1 MFTQIKLNYF
11 LSRKIIFTFCFFSSF
26 IMFSQNY
33 ILNPLTE
40 GSFEG
45 THGWTIL
52 NTDNVNKWVIGSAE
66 KSAGSMGA
74 YISNN
79 NSTNTITNPQVSN
92 SRVYIYKDVVV
103 PLNATT
109 ISISFKY
116 KNSGTD
122 SPAPRCMFAP
132 TSVYPTLPT
141 NGSSYLVGAE
151 FLTFLNNSTA
161 WTSYSNTS
169 PLTTDRSL
177 TYTSGPLIPG
187 ESYRIVFEWSALYQ
201 TNRTQIAPF
210 CTYPTSASF
219 SGNMSPSPNS
229 TETYTYNSVGGSNFL
244 YTWSVDGGTIV
255 SGQGTN
261 QVRITFPSSFSIGYL
276 RCSLSCPPPVYTTSG
291 KNSGPLAIDEVA
303 ITYVATPKITSIS
316 PLSGAVG
323 SSVTINGEFFGAT
336 TAENVVFL
344 GGLKCAITAASATSL
359 TVTVPVYSNFNNF
372 TVLNTTTKLS
382 CISSDEFV
390 TKNTNLL
397 NAKYLASTYTNNAF
411 EAPITFTT
419 GTFASS
425 FDQKFVLA
433 DVDLD
438 GKVDIFSYSSTG
450 VPNILRNNAT
460 SGIINASTF
469 VANATITGVIPTSP
483 VPTSRNVF
491 TADLN
496 NDGKL
501 DFANSNNNSVNGG
514 FANMNTSN
522 SGTPSLSAFNSLMS
536 TTNQYKVNASFL
548 PIDINL
554 DGRTD
559 ILGLNGTS
567 ASQALLYF
575 TKNTTTGTTFS
586 SVTGKTTN
594 TDSFNQKLSDT
605 NFYSGAS
612 GDLDGDGKTDVVLS
626 GIGKVYVLKN
636 TTTQGNPDVKS
647 FSFSEPVSKLN
658 ASGISYTV
666 KVADLDLD
674 GKLDVIA
681 TNTSSAN
688 VSVYRNIST
697 GSSLSI
703 MDAQNFALTGFSQ
716 TYGLAVADMNGDGK
730 PDLIVSD
737 NSYQIGYLENTSVSG
752 TISFANSVT
761 IISGVSQYPQL
772 EVADID
778 GDNKLDII
786 AATTTNGIVVFR
798 NRILEAG
805 VIGSDQSICFSSATS
820 RINSSKEAAFLS
832 GTPIYK
838 WQKST
843 SSPTSGYTDIAGVT
857 TNYLDPGTVTTTTY
871 YRRGAAS
878 TTATTLYFYSA
889 PVTITVNA
897 LPTISSTTSN
907 TICGTGSIPISAE
920 TSAGSN
926 SFINWYDAATGGN
939 LVVRNG
945 SGIVYNTPDLTLNT
959 TYYVQAED
967 ANGCLSS
974 TRTAVY
980 ANVNLALP
988 VVTIGT
994 FAATKCDS
1002 GSFKI
1007 SATTSSEASIKW
1019 YDALT
1024 GGNLLQSGNNYITP
1038 VLYANATYYAEAT
1051 NCNGSS
1057 TRVAVPLSLATT
1069 PSVTSAPSISI
1080 CSSTPSVTLTAAA
1093 SAGAN
1098 YWYTAASGGTA
1109 DPSNAT
1115 INNITANTTRY
1126 VTAYIISN
1134 GLTCESPRTA
1144 VVATALASPTITNY
1158 TSTSVCGFS
1167 SNYYGVGTSTGT
1179 VNWYSDSGTTNLVAT
1194 GTNFTA
1200 PASSL
1205 SQVYYAKASDITTGC
1220 STVLT
1225 INVTNTGATVLPL
1238 SNAFALTNQ
1247 DNFEI
1252 TASGLSGQTSY
1263 SWQRFNGISWTTI
1276 TSSMDG
1282 TTYSNFSGTTG
1293 TTASLMINKVLSSMH
1308 GFQYRLAL
1316 NKTSCNASY
1325 STSATLTIA
1334 DVYGE
1339 CPTTTIPVTTYT
1351 TTTAKTGLTN
1361 PSSVAFSNDS
1371 SKLNDSNNET
1381 GLIVTNTDTGTV
1393 NGGLVFDGVDDYVNI
1408 GQPAA
1413 LQAITTAVTVEAWIK
1428 PNAFGNDFF
1437 KSPIVD
1443 KDQSFCL
1450 RVGSK
1455 VDQVYNPYQS
1465 WDGVC
1470 GCYVGGYDPVPTPGC
1485 ITFTVANGSMNES
1498 LITSGNTIATGV
1510 WNHIAG
1516 VYDSTSR
1523 NIKIYLN
1530 GTLIGTQYNG
1540 QFTTMTNY
1548 SNLLLGSSVYGGDRI
1563 YNGAMDEVRIFN
1575 YAKTQAQIQ
1584 ATMNTADVTGATG
1597 LAAYYKFN
1605 EGVGTALIDQTANAG
1620 NGSLVN
1626 FALTGTASNWITTS
1640 PITDTQKIAT
1650 ITADFGSSTTVKA
1663 IKLAGFSNM
1672 KDGAS
1677 TVRPSF
1683 SGGYIDFSNDGTT
1696 WTRVMNSI
1704 PSTADNGASFSVTPQ
1719 ATRYVRVRK
1728 LSATTG
1734 AYFGLSEL
1742 SMTGSGYETVP
1753 YIRQGLPA
1761 SSYTLTGT
1769 PFTQSINVTPISGQ
1783 TISAYQWS
1791 SSTTTNNSSFA
1802 NLTNTA
1808 SQTGTTTNTLSIN
1821 PYANA
1826 TPTYYKATATQ
1837 SNGCTVSTQVL
1848 ANLETGP
1855 YYPIVAQVGAL
1866 QNLASWTV
1874 NANGTAGSA
1883 PTGFIAN
1890 KYFIL
1895 KNSASTYG
1903 IGADWTNAGTLMLN
1917 GNKLSLTSTFSAIVD
1932 NISGF
1937 TSTAYVSTNGT
1948 GFLKSNVTNTPRVF
1962 PIGTTTGYNPVTIT
1976 NNTGISDLFSARIHA
1991 NDVTTPLS
1999 TNYIK
2004 KTWAIIR
2011 AANNTGGT
2019 NMDLKFEWNAADVA
2033 GTILDPELYYATATG
2048 TTVTWTKVPYTSM
2061 DKTSNSITCYGIVN
2075 ILGSSVRYFMIKNAT
2090 PTIASFTPT
2099 SAATG
2104 QSVVIKGTF
2113 FTGATAVTF
2122 GGTAATSFVIN
2133 SATQITAVVASGTT
2147 GSVVVT
2153 TPIATLTL
2161 AGFTYLPAPT
2171 ITSFTPTRTMNGA
2184 TVTIT
2189 GTNFAN
2195 VTAVTIGGV
2204 AAVSYNVVSVTQITA
2219 VVNSGATSGSVSVTT
2234 TGGTATL
2241 SGFVFGVPAGTAPT
2255 FVAMP
2260 TINATLSEMVR
2271 AISPPIS
2278 NSTGA
2283 FTYSLPT
2290 NTVASLSGTLLQ
2302 FNTVGTTTLTVNQA
2316 ATSDFTAGSTT
2327 ATINVTTPP
2336 TILFPNQNKTVGDAS
2351 SVLSA
2356 TSNSSG
2362 AFTYTSS
2369 NTAVASVSGTNLLIN
2384 SEGITEISASQA
2396 ANGFYNASV
2405 EKAIVIVKNATKQT
2419 PTLSWVAPIYKAID
2433 SPNFTLTAPTSSS
2446 PGPIAYY
2453 SSNSNVATVSGNL
2466 VTIIGEGTSVITAVQ
2481 SSTSVFNAAQI
2492 GTQLIVQTASKT
2504 NPTISNF
2511 ASYTKL
2517 ITDGTFSVSAP
2528 TSTNSAAF
2536 TYSIANPDIAK
2547 ISGTIITLVGV
2558 GVTRIIA
2565 TQQASGIYN
2574 GGAIEATLTVTL
2586 PPLPA
2591 ISYVSPSNYRRST
2604 AITAL
2609 NPTSTGG
2616 TIVSYSISPNLPL
2629 GLAFSTS
2636 TGAITGTPTVIS
2648 DRQTYTVTARN
2659 VAGTGTATIQIGVI
2673 DIAPSGLA
2681 YTTPNVFTIGTTIA
2695 TMSPTNSGS
2704 PIINFTISPSLPA
2717 GLVLNATTGEIS
2729 GTPALAVSIAT
2740 YTVTGTN
2747 SGGTVTFPIVI
2758 TVNDKLPTLLEYSTP
2773 NVLFKG
2779 EQINPLTPSN
2789 SDGAIS
2795 SYAVSPSL
2803 PSGLLIDSTTGKIS
2817 GAPSVTSATT
2827 TYRVTGTNSAGS
2839 VYKDLSIM
2847 VNDNAPTNLVYTTPN
2862 NFTVGQAIT
2871 TLTPTNQGGNPTSYS
2886 INTSLP
2892 DGLLFNTTTGE
2903 ITGTPT
2909 TITANQTF
2917 VITALNFIGNASA
2930 NVEIAIND
2938 LAPTNLSYTTPNVY
2952 SEGVAISSLT
2962 PTISGGVV
2970 LSYSISPSLP
2980 PGLIINSTTGV
2991 ISGTPTSISAIQN
3004 YTVTATNSGGSTT
3017 FSISIKVNAAPA
3029 YLSSSLTPS
3038 PICSAAS
3045 FNYVPTSL
3053 TADVTFSWSRATV
3066 VGISNLAGSGTGN
3079 ISEQLI
3085 NTTNLPIDVIYQI
3098 DVTNNGTLN
3107 TENVTVSVYPTLV
3120 VGTVTGTNTIC
3131 LGNNSSTLQISGN
3144 LGSIQWESSTDGV
3157 AFSPVSGAQGSTL
3170 TITNLTSTRYYRVIV
3185 SNAACSSLI
3194 SNVVTLTVGNTTT
3207 WNGTAWT
3214 DNAPTSNSTII
3225 FTGNYTINANLSGC
3239 SLQVTNNAVVTLS
3252 SGFDVTLYGAVVV
3265 DSGSSFTLD
3274 SNSNLIQTSNVSNS
3288 GNIIVNRETSP
3299 LMRLDY
3305 VLWSTPVLG
3314 QQLFNFSPITL
3325 SNRFYTYNAE
3335 TNLYN
3340 AVSSPSTTDFEIG
3353 KGYLIRMPNNHPTT
3367 PTLFSGAFTGIP
3379 NNGIVTL
3386 PVTTGSY
3393 NAIGNPYPSTID
3405 ADTFITSNSLT
3416 EALYFWRKTNNT
3428 LNPSY
3433 ATYTLAGS
3441 TGTTA
3446 NTGGLSNTVPNGIIQ
3461 VGQGFIAKSV
3471 DTDFVF
3477 NNAMRIG
3484 NNDNQFLRNALT
3496 DKSRIWL
3503 NLTNTNGYFCQTM
3516 LGYMPEATQGIDPTL
3531 DGRYINDVQTA
3542 LTSIINNEEFTIQG
3556 KALPFTDT
3564 DSVQLGFKT
3573 STAGIY
3579 SISLD
3584 HFDGLFSSGQAIYL
3598 KDNVTNSV
3606 HDLRTSDYTFSS
3618 EIGVFNSRFQIVY
3631 VNSTLNTNSPEFN
3644 SNTVIVYKSNQ
3655 KIVINTSNF
3664 EMSNVKLYDVSGR
3677 LLSEKNNIN
3686 SNETI
3691 MDAPISNEM
3700 IFVKITSKEDGV
3712 VTKKIIL

>member
-359 TVTVPVYSNFNNF
+359 TVTVPAYSNFNNF

-737 NSYQIGYLENTSVSG
+737 NSTRIGYLENTSVSG
-752 TISFANSVT
+752 TISFASSVT
-761 IISGVSQYPQL
+761 IVSAAAYPQL

-786 AATTTNGIVVFR
+786 AANTSNGIVVFR
-798 NRILEAG
+798 NRIFEAG
-805 VIGSDQSICFSSATS
+805 EIGNNQSICLSSATS
-820 RINSSKEAAFLS
+820 RITSTKAATFIA

-838 WQKST
+838 WQIST
-843 SSPTSGYTDIAGVT
+843 TSDTSGFTDIAGVT
-857 TNYLDPGTVTTTTY
+857 TDYLDPGTINATTY
-871 YRRGAAS
+871 YRRVAAS
-878 TTATTLYFYSA
+878 TSAPTVFYFSA

-897 LPTISSTTSN
+897 LPTISASTSN

-939 LVVRNG
+939 LVIRNG
-945 SGIVYNTPDLTLNT
+945 SGIIYNTPDLTLNT

-1080 CSSTPSVTLTAAA
+1080 CSGTPTTTLTAAA

-1098 YWYTAASGGTA
+1098 YWYTAATGGVA
-1109 DPSNAT
+1109 DSTNAT
-1115 INNITANTTRY
+1115 INNISTTTTRY

-1134 GLTCESPRTA
+1134 GVTCESPRTA
-1144 VVATALASPTITNY
+1144 VVVTALAKPNLT
-1158 TSTSVCGFS
+1158 TSTTTSVCGFVT
-1167 SNYYGVGTSTGT
+1167 NYYYAATNTGT
-1179 VNWYSDSGTTNLVAT
+1179 INWYSDSGLTNFVGT
-1194 GTNFTA
+1194 GTSFTA

-1205 SQVYYAKASDITTGC
+1205 SQVYYAKATDSSTGC
-1220 STVLT
+1220 SSVLT
-1225 INVTNTGATVLPL
+1225 INVTNTGATATPL

-1263 SWQRFNGISWTTI
+1263 TWQRFNGSTWTAI

-1282 TTYSNFSGTTG
+1282 TSYSNFSGTTG

-1308 GFQYRLAL
+1308 GFQYRLVL
-1316 NKTSCNASY
+1316 SKTSCSVSY
-1325 STSATLTIA
+1325 SSSATLTVA

-1339 CPTTTIPVTTYT
+1339 CPTATIPVTTYT

-1371 SKLNDSNNET
+1371 SKLNDANNET
-1381 GLIVTNTDTGTV
+1381 GLIVTNTDTATV
-1393 NGGLVFDGVDDYVNI
+1393 TGGLVCDGVNDFVNV

-1413 LQAITTAVTVEAWIK
+1413 LQAISTGVTVEAWVK
-1428 PNAFGNDFF
+1428 PNAFGADWFN
-1437 KSPIVD
+1437 SPVVEKDGSFGLRLGSRIVNRCYPGGPPD
-1443 KDQSFCL
+1443 YVYCYDETDP
-1450 RVGSK
+1450 GS
-1455 VDQVYNPYQS
+1455 
-1465 WDGVC
+1465 
-1470 GCYVGGYDPVPTPGC
+1470 
-1485 ITFTVANGSMNES
+1485 IAFTVANGSQNWS
-1498 LITSGNTIATGV
+1498 YISNGFTIPTNS
-1510 WNHIAG
+1510 WSHIAG
-1516 VYDSTSR
+1516 TYDSTTKVVSV
-1523 NIKIYLN
+1523 YLN
-1530 GTLIGTQYNG
+1530 GTLVGNTTNTQP
-1540 QFTTMTNY
+1540 FTTLGNGGFL
-1548 SNLLLGSSVYGGDRI
+1548 NLGGNAGQNRY
-1563 YNGAMDEVRIFN
+1563 YNGAMDEVRIYNF
-1575 YAKTQAQIQ
+1575 AKTQAQIQ

-1597 LAAYYKFN
+1597 LVSYYKFN
-1605 EGVGTALIDQTANAG
+1605 EGVGNTLIDQTANAA
-1620 NGSLVN
+1620 NGTLLN
-1626 FALTGTASNWITTS
+1626 YAMTGTASNWITTS

-1663 IKLAGFSNM
+1663 IKLASFSNM

-1696 WTRVMNSI
+1696 WTRIMNSI
-1704 PSTADNGASFSVTPQ
+1704 PSAADNGASFSVTPQ

-1728 LSATTG
+1728 ISATTG
-1734 AYFGLSEL
+1734 AYFGLSEF

-1791 SSTTTNNSSFA
+1791 SSTTTNSASFA
-1802 NLTNTA
+1802 NLTNSGA
-1808 SQTGTTTNTLSIN
+1808 QTGTTTNTLSIN

-1848 ANLETGP
+1848 ANLDTGP
-1855 YYPIVAQVGAL
+1855 YYPIVASVGAL
-1866 QNLASWTV
+1866 QTLASWTP
-1874 NANGTAGSA
+1874 NASGTAGSP
-1883 PTGFIAN
+1883 PTGFVVN

-1895 KNSASTYG
+1895 KNSANSVYG
-1903 IGADWTNAGTLMLN
+1903 VGTDWTNTGSLMLN
-1917 GNKLSLTSTFSAIVD
+1917 TNKLTLTSTFSAIVD
-1932 NISGF
+1932 NISGY
-1937 TSTAYVSTNGT
+1937 TSTAYIATDGT
-1948 GFLKSNVTNTPRVF
+1948 GYLKSNVTNIPDVF
-1962 PIGTTTGYNPVTIT
+1962 PIGTTAGGYNPVTIT
-1976 NNTGISDLFSARIHA
+1976 NNTGTSDLFSARIHA
-1991 NDVTTPLS
+1991 NDVTTPGS

-2004 KTWAIIR
+2004 KTWAIIKG
-2011 AANNTGGT
+2011 TTTLGGT
-2019 NMDLKFEWNAADVA
+2019 NIDLKFEWNAADVA
-2033 GTILDPELYYATATG
+2033 GTILDPELYYAS
-2048 TTVTWTKVPYTSM
+2048 TVGSWTKVPYTSM
-2061 DKTSNSITCYGIVN
+2061 VKTSNSLTCYGVN
-2075 ILGSSVRYFMIKNAT
+2075 ILSTAVRYFMIKNAT
-2090 PTIASFTPT
+2090 PTITSFMPT
-2099 SAATG
+2099 SAATS
-2104 QSVVIKGTF
+2104 QSVVITGTF
-2113 FTGATAVTF
+2113 FTGATAVSF
-2122 GGTAATSFVIN
+2122 GGTAATSFVVN
-2133 SATQITAVVASGTT
+2133 SPTQITAVVASGTT

-2241 SGFVFGVPAGTAPT
+2241 SGFVYGVPAGTAPT

-2327 ATINVTTPP
+2327 VTINVTTPP

-2369 NTAVASVSGTNLLIN
+2369 NTAAASVSGTNLLIN
-2384 SEGITEISASQA
+2384 AEGITELSATQA

-2446 PGPIAYY
+2446 PGPFIYY
-2453 SSNSNVATVSGNL
+2453 SSNPNVATVSGNL
-2466 VTIIGEGTSVITAVQ
+2466 VTIIGEGTSLITAVQ

-2492 GTQLIVQTASKT
+2492 ATQLIVQTAAKT

-2517 ITDGTFSVSAP
+2517 VTDGTFTISAP
-2528 TSTNSAAF
+2528 TSDNSSAF
-2536 TYSIANPDIAK
+2536 SYRISNPDIAR
-2547 ISGTIITLVGV
+2547 ISGTTITIVGV
-2558 GVTRIIA
+2558 GITKIIA

-2591 ISYVSPSNYRRST
+2591 ISYVSPSNYRRLT

-2980 PGLIINSTTGV
+2980 SGLIINSTTGV

-3416 EALYFWRKTNNT
+3416 EALYFWRKTNNSA
-3428 LNPSY
+3428 NPSY
-3433 ATYTLAGS
+3433 ATYTLAGA
-3441 TGTTA
+3441 TGTNA
-3446 NTGGLSNTVPNGIIQ
+3446 NIAGLSNTVPNGIIQ

-3477 NNAMRIG
+3477 NNTMRIG

-3516 LGYMPEATQGIDPTL
+3516 FGYMPEATQGIDPTL

-3606 HDLRTSDYTFSS
+3606 HDLRISDYTFSS

-3644 SNTVIVYKSNQ
+3644 SNTVIVYKSHQ